1 MAVVRCR
8 LPRSEQCAGPLLAA
22 CVGIRGYEGVVD
34 KTVTPADATPFERC
48 VIGMESKN
56 KMVAEARLFLRLGIL
71 STVGFLF
78 YYAHL
83 FFGLLNNV
91 VLFKTL
97 AITFLLATVPLPII
111 AMNNKKL
118 FPELTKSGK
127 NILTLVTAILLFH
140 HFLMTFIFVMF
151 LKGESVF

>member
-1 MAVVRCR
+1 
-8 LPRSEQCAGPLLAA
+8 
-22 CVGIRGYEGVVD
+22 
-34 KTVTPADATPFERC
+34 
-48 VIGMESKN
+48 MESKN
-56 KMVAEARLFLRLGIL
+56 KMVAEARLFVRLGLL
-71 STVGFLF
+71 STVGFVF

-83 FFGLLNNV
+83 FFGLMDNV

-118 FPELTKSGK
+118 FPELTKSGRTFL
-127 NILTLVTAILLFH
+127 NLVTAMLLFH

-151 LKGESVF
+151 LKGESVL